1 MYYETVFCF
10 GSFMVIV
17 VGVGVTRVISGGEQ
31 NIAAVMMYSSQVVTK
46 YCFSVFLSRDL
57 LSF

>member
-17 VGVGVTRVISGGEQ
+17 VGVGVTRVISGG
-31 NIAAVMMYSSQVVTK
+31 
-46 YCFSVFLSRDL
+46 SRILQL
-57 LSF
+57 L